1 MIARHERTIGLQ
13 ETTLD
18 DMIRSGVEPPIHP
31 TPEKPKEVNMDYCR
45 CGAKS
50 YLKEGETMERCS
62 REWCREYIF
71 NCSCPR
77 GVPDGR

>member
-1 MIARHERTIGLQ
+1 
-13 ETTLD
+13 
-18 DMIRSGVEPPIHP
+18 
-31 TPEKPKEVNMDYCR
+31 MDYCR